1 MADIC
6 VPLLSYVHSSK
17 ILQNSDKSIAEN
29 TSLSYTE
36 KLKFLFKSDLLDN
49 VKMNSNDSNEAEVEA
64 AVKLGI
70 DGNENNSALNIIG
83 NKCRISNEINK
94 IIEDYHTKNT
104 IPTTHSSLP
113 RSLPLSVTR
122 ENYPHLNIL
131 GFNNYVKK
139 VVIPL
144 LEKYRKKS

>member
-49 VKMNSNDSNEAEVEA
+49 VKKNSNDSNEIEVEEVA
-64 AVKLGI
+64 KVEI
-70 DGNENNSALNIIG
+70 EGN
-83 NKCRISNEINK
+83 
-94 IIEDYHTKNT
+94 
-104 IPTTHSSLP
+104 
-113 RSLPLSVTR
+113 
-122 ENYPHLNIL
+122 
-131 GFNNYVKK
+131 
-139 VVIPL
+139 
-144 LEKYRKKS
+144 